1 MARVTEAHGKRLPR
15 WSQRRKASRRILAR
29 WMIYVRQR
37 DALSLQVTSLTRHA
51 EPWNNTTR
59 AMNTFSSTSKAWARH
74 RRHTPNIW
82 LSEQGGEYFLQE
94 EPHEA
99 WKHAGAAPDIMRAF
113 VEHGSQRLTRQ
124 LNPVTKKTQ
133 ISRFFYYSTR
143 GAPGFDSGLL
153 EPATLPKRVVP
164 KHPLRPS
171 HPRSIYGI
179 YAKKTPKS

>member
-15 WSQRRKASRRILAR
+15 RSQRRKASRRILAR

-51 EPWNNTTR
+51 EPWNKHYKGYEYFQQYVKGMGKAPKAYSEYLAER
-59 AMNTFSSTSKAWARH
+59 AGRRVFLARSTSPSVETCG
-74 RRHTPNIW
+74 RRTVHHACLRGTRLSAVDTPA
-82 LSEQGGEYFLQE
+82 
-94 EPHEA
+94 EPGHE
-99 WKHAGAAPDIMRAF
+99 
-113 VEHGSQRLTRQ
+113 
-124 LNPVTKKTQ
+124 KTQ

-153 EPATLPKRVVP
+153 EPATVPAGAKPKR
-164 KHPLRPS
+164 KIRPN